1 MMARMSFSTGM
12 IFQRDKFFTTGK
24 MEDEDFIE
32 TDVSGSG
39 TSVIEKKVQ
48 RLYKK
53 WHDGTSLLSFY
64 QLGSLSWKKRSRE
77 LYYVPD
83 TKNKKHFCFKFTD
96 YGCYA
101 TLYLYLWPLT
111 SIS

>member
-1 MMARMSFSTGM
+1 MSFSTGM

-53 WHDGTSLLSFY
+53 M
-64 QLGSLSWKKRSRE
+64 
-77 LYYVPD
+77 
-83 TKNKKHFCFKFTD
+83 
-96 YGCYA
+96 A
-101 TLYLYLWPLT
+101 
-111 SIS
+111 